1 MAGAYIL
8 GSPERTLARPTAGR
22 RVIVVG
28 GGLAGLSAADVL
40 LRKGYAVTVLEASS
54 ALGGRVKS
62 VGNLLSGKVL
72 EAGGELIGP
81 NQPLWMEL
89 AKRFELVLIPAAD
102 PNNEGA
108 NPVVMN
114 GKRLPAAAAKRV
126 LEEFE
131 EAKRSLAKE
140 SHGVDPRRPW
150 LHPQA
155 KQLDAMSLAERIQRL
170 DAIPQPT
177 RELLIDYFSHYNG
190 VPAEKQSLL
199 AIYASLAGGGHE
211 RYWSD
216 TDTLRCRGGAE
227 QLPQKLGAAI
237 GHENIRLSTTVT
249 SIQVEERGV
258 TVMVGKERWRA
269 DEVILALPPRVL
281 SRLRM
286 QPDVARP
293 SAQMGNAVK
302 HLLITKNRSW
312 LPNSPDAVLSAGMT
326 WETTAGQP
334 GPGHALLLLQS
345 NRLAERLVKGDSEA
359 RLKQSRE
366 ALAPAFP
373 DLQIEKEILF
383 DWTSNPLVRGSYSF
397 PALGQITAVKDSGAT
412 LLVGKLTCAGEH
424 LSYAFPGYME
434 GALQSGR
441 TAAEAIIRRD
451 N

>member
-1 MAGAYIL
+1 
-8 GSPERTLARPTAGR
+8 
-22 RVIVVG
+22 VIVVG
-28 GGLAGLSAADVL
+28 GGFAGLSAADVL
-40 LRKGYAVTVLEASS
+40 LQQGYGVTVLEASP

-62 VGNLLSGKVL
+62 IHDALPGKVF

-89 AKRFELVLIPAAD
+89 AKRFELTLIPASD
-102 PNNEGA
+102 PDNAGA
-108 NPVVMN
+108 SPVVIG
-114 GKRLPAAAAKRV
+114 GKRLSAAAAKRV

-131 EAKRSLAKE
+131 EAKRILAKE

-150 LHPQA
+150 LHPKA
-155 KQLDAMSLAERIQRL
+155 KELDAISLAERIGGL
-170 DAIPQPT
+170 DGIPQPT

-190 VPAEKQSLL
+190 VPAKKQSLL
-199 AIYASLAGGGHE
+199 AVYTSLAGGGHE

-216 TDTLRCRGGAE
+216 TDTLRCRGGAQ
-227 QLPQKLGAAI
+227 QLPQKLAAAI
-237 GHENIRLSTTVT
+237 GQENIRLSATVT
-249 SIQVEERGV
+249 SIDVEERGV
-258 TVMVGKERWRA
+258 TVTIGKERLRA

-281 SRLRM
+281 SRLRI

-293 SAQMGNAVK
+293 AAQMGNAVK
-302 HLLITKNRSW
+302 HLLITRKRSW
-312 LPNSPDAVLSAGMT
+312 LPDSPDAVLSAGVT

-345 NRLAERLVKGDSEA
+345 NRLAERLVAGDSEA

-373 DLQIEKEILF
+373 DLKIEKEILF

-397 PALGQITAVKDSGAT
+397 PALGQITAARDSGVT
-412 LLVGKLTCAGEH
+412 LMEGKITCAGEH

-441 TAAEAIIRRD
+441 AAAETLIRRD
-451 N
+451 S